1 MPKLVLFGNRLSPFV
16 EKVARALGRKR
27 LRFELAGV
35 RSPADFKK
43 WNPTARKMPVLEV
56 DGERVFDSTFILR
69 RLDELAPEP
78 ELFDRDPKIAAAQR
92 LLEDWSDEALYW
104 QVMALR
110 WVPQHADASARQIAA
125 SAPAFLRPLAVPMIK
140 RKIGRSPQAQGAG
153 RLPYDVQLREIA
165 RSLDDLVT
173 LLGDRPFFYAQEP
186 SAADFAIYG
195 EFNSAC
201 SGPTPEF
208 ERMLA
213 ERPTLLDFR
222 KRVEE
227 AAPLPAAA

>member
-1 MPKLVLFGNRLSPFV
+1 MPEIVLFGERLSPFV

-27 LRFELAGV
+27 LRFERVGV
-35 RSPADFKK
+35 RSPADFAK

-56 DGERVFDSTFILR
+56 DGVRVFDSTFILR
-69 RLDELAPEP
+69 KLDELAPDP
-78 ELFDRDPKIAAAQR
+78 PLFDRDPSIAAAQR

-140 RKIGRSPQAQGAG
+140 RKIGRMPQVQGTG
-153 RLPYDVQLREIA
+153 RLPYEVLLREIA
-165 RSLDDLVT
+165 RTLDDLVC
-173 LLGDRPFFYAQEP
+173 LLGERPFFYAQEP
-186 SAADFAIYG
+186 SAADLAIYG
-195 EFNSAC
+195 ELESAC

-208 ERMLA
+208 ERMLS
-213 ERPTLLDFR
+213 ERPALLDFR
-222 KRVEE
+222 KRIEG
-227 AAPLPAAA
+227 AAPVPAEA